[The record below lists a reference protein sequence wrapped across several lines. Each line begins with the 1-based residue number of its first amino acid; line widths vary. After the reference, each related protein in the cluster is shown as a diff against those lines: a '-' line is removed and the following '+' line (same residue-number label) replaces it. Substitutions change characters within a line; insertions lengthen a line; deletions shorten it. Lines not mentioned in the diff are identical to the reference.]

1 MPDTTLH
8 WDRPSPFVLPV
19 RPQAAD
25 IDGLD
30 HTNNAVYVRWCEEAG
45 WAHSTALGLT
55 LADYKRL
62 DRGMAIRRSEF
73 DYIYATNIGEELLLG
88 TWLMPGDSALSM
100 QRCFQLVRQRDN
112 VTVLR
117 ARWDLVCIELSSG
130 RPKRLPPEFAAIY
143 LPAVRSET

>member
-1 MPDTTLH
+1 MGDAAIP
-8 WDRPSPFVLPV
+8 WDRARPFVLPV
-19 RPQAAD
+19 TPQVAD

-30 HTNNAVYVRWCEEAG
+30 HTNNAVYVRWCEQAG
-45 WAHSTALGLT
+45 WAHSHALGLT

-73 DYIYATNIGEELLLG
+73 DFIYATDAGERLLLG
-88 TWLMPGDSALSM
+88 TWLLAGDSALSM
-100 QRCFQLVRQRDN
+100 QRCFQLVRERDK

-130 RPKRLPPEFAAIY
+130 RPKRLPPEFSAAY
-143 LPAVRSET
+143 LPAFSAA

>member
-1 MPDTTLH
+1 MAQSGVA
-8 WDRPSPFVLPV
+8 WDRPAPFIFPV
-19 RPQAAD
+19 TPQASD

-45 WAHSTALGLT
+45 WAHSNALGLT

-73 DYIYATNIGEELLLG
+73 DYIFATNEGEQLLLG
-88 TWLMPGDSALSM
+88 TWLLPGGSPLSM
-100 QRCFQLVRQRDN
+100 QRCFQLIRERDN
-112 VTVLR
+112 TTVLR

-130 RPKRLPPEFAAIY
+130 RPKRLPPEFSAVY
-143 LPAVRSET
+143 LPAFSAA

>member
-1 MPDTTLH
+1 MTMPH
-8 WDRPSPFVLPV
+8 WDRPTPFILPV
-19 RPQAAD
+19 TPQAGD

-45 WAHSTALGLT
+45 WAHSNALGLT

-73 DYIYATNIGEELLLG
+73 DYIFATGEGEELLLG
-88 TWLMPGDSALSM
+88 TWLLPGESALSM
-100 QRCFQLVRQRDN
+100 QRYFQLARRRDN
-112 VTVLR
+112 TTVLR

-130 RPKRLPPEFAAIY
+130 RPKRLPPEFSEVYVPAFSAA
-143 LPAVRSET
+143 